1 MKNILLFA
9 IFIIASFTSSAQI
22 KLPKLISN
30 GMVLQRAETV
40 KLWGWA
46 APNENIKLNFNKK
59 QYLTKANGT
68 GNWEIKLPSQN
79 AGGPYE
85 MVFTAS
91 NKVVLNDIL
100 FGDVWICSGQSNM
113 ELPMSR
119 VIDKYP
125 QIIANATN
133 NKIRQFLVP
142 DEYDFKQE
150 RTDFSNGSWI
160 SSSPKNVLDFSAVAY
175 FFALEINKKYN
186 IPIGIINT
194 ALGGSPAQAWISEQS
209 LQKFPA
215 YAEEAKKYKDDGL
228 IKQIETADQAAGNAW
243 YKKLNEYDEGLKQ
256 HWRTNSDITDWQEM
270 NLPGYWANE
279 SLGKVNGVVWFKKEI
294 EVPESMVGKPV
305 KLLLGRIV
313 DADSV
318 FINGE
323 FVGTTSYQYPP
334 RRYLFNPGILNKGK
348 NIITVRVVNNSGN
361 GGFVMDKDYQ
371 LIAGNDTINL
381 SGKWNY
387 RLGVKMDE
395 PTPSQTFIRWKAS
408 GLYNAMINPATNY
421 AIKGLLWYQ
430 GEANTGN
437 PTEYKDL
444 MQTLIADWR
453 AKWKRN
459 DLPFIYVQLPGFM
472 DEKNVP
478 VESNWAAVRQQQL
491 DLSSTKNTAM
501 AVAVDL
507 GEWNDIHPLN
517 KEDVGKRLALQA
529 RSLVYW
535 ESKLISSGPIF
546 KSVIKQGNKLLISF
560 DCAGNQLSSKGG
572 SPQYFAIAGADKK
585 YLWAKAEIRGKQVLV
600 WADSIADPKFV
611 RYAWADNPAKA
622 NLYNSAHLP
631 ASPFEARVK

>member
-1 MKNILLFA
+1 MKKISLVADL
-9 IFIIASFTSSAQI
+9 IIAGFTSVAQI

-30 GMVLQRAETV
+30 GMVLQRADTV

-46 APNENIKLNFNKK
+46 APNENIKLSFNKK

-68 GNWEIKLPSQN
+68 GNWEIKLPPQN
-79 AGGPYE
+79 AGGPYD
-85 MVFTAS
+85 MIFTAS
-91 NKVVLNDIL
+91 NKIVLNDIL
-100 FGDVWICSGQSNM
+100 FGDVWLCSGQSNM

-125 QIIANATN
+125 LIIANATN

-142 DEYDFKQE
+142 DEYDFKQA

-186 IPIGIINT
+186 IPIGIINS

-215 YAEEAKKYKDDGL
+215 YAEEVIKYKDDAL

-243 YKKLNEYDEGLKQ
+243 YKTLNENDKGIKQ
-256 HWRTNSDITDWQEM
+256 QWKTNIDSRDWQEM

-279 SLGKVNGVVWFKKEI
+279 SLGKINGVVWFKKEI

-334 RRYLFNPGILNKGK
+334 RRYLFNAGILKKGK
-348 NIITVRVVNNSGN
+348 NIITLRVVNNSGN

-371 LIAGNDTINL
+371 LIAGKDTINL
-381 SGKWNY
+381 SGKWRY
-387 RLGVKMDE
+387 RLGAKMDE
-395 PTPSQTFIRWKAS
+395 PTPSQTFIRWKAA
-408 GLYNAMINPATNY
+408 GLYNAMIYPATNY

-437 PTEYKDL
+437 PTEYKSL
-444 MQTLIADWR
+444 MQTLITDWR
-453 AKWKRN
+453 TKWKKN
-459 DLPFIYVQLPGFM
+459 NLPFIYVQLPGFM
-472 DEKNVP
+472 DEKNLP
-478 VESNWAAVRQQQL
+478 VESNWAALRQQQL
-491 DLSSTKNTAM
+491 DLLSTKNTRM
-501 AVAVDL
+501 AIAIDL

-529 RSLVYW
+529 RNSVYG
-535 ESKLISSGPIF
+535 ESKLLSSGPIF
-546 KSVIKQGNKLLISF
+546 KSVLKQGNKLLLNF
-560 DCAGNQLSSKGG
+560 YFVGDKLLSKGG
-572 SPQYFAIAGADKK
+572 SPRYFAIAGADKK
-585 YLWAKAEIRGKQVLV
+585 YIWAKAEIKGKQVLV
-600 WADSIADPKFV
+600 WADAIDDPKFV

-622 NLYNSAHLP
+622 NLYNNAQLP
-631 ASPFEARVK
+631 ASPFEASVK